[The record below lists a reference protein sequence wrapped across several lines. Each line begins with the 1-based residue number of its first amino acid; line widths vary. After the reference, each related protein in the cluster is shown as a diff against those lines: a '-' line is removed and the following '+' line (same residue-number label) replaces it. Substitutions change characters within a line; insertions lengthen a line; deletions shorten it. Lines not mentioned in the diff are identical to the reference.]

1 MKRKLSVGWI
11 LLLVIC
17 CLITGATGDTN
28 YTPTINNGEVVPG
41 SLTNYTH
48 NHNFIPGRVTK
59 EPTCTQTGT
68 QEYNCNCGVSE
79 TRTLPAKGHSWGGWT
94 VTKEATCGQ
103 TGTRTRK
110 CSVCGQTETDTIATQ
125 TTPSST
131 AIATQ
136 AIQSLRVSFRTRK
149 RVRPSPPW

>member
-17 CLITGATGDTN
+17 CLISGATGDTT
-28 YTPTINNGEVVPG
+28 YTPTTNNGEVVPG

-48 NHNFIPGRVTK
+48 NHNYIPGRVTK

-79 TRTLPAKGHSWGGWT
+79 TRTLPAGDEGSH
-94 VTKEATCGQ
+94 
-103 TGTRTRK
+103 
-110 CSVCGQTETDTIATQ
+110 
-125 TTPSST
+125 
-131 AIATQ
+131 
-136 AIQSLRVSFRTRK
+136 LRPDGNPDPEVLGL
-149 RVRPSPPW
+149 RPDGNGNHRQNQ